1 MSSVPLSGLSILVV
15 EDEVLLRKR
24 YAGHLES
31 EGAEVTAVGS
41 LREATEAV
49 AALDFDV
56 AVLDV
61 NLPDGK
67 GTDLL
72 RSGILGPSTSV
83 LVMTAQGGVAGA
95 VEAMRLG
102 AADYLTKP
110 FDLPDLTVR
119 VLGARRAK
127 NARRAEEF
135 RREGAGA
142 GTEAPAAA
150 SPASPATGDGFF
162 FGRSLAAIEEQLR
175 KIIAADQRLQNGL
188 PPVLIEGETGT
199 GKTTIARWLHA
210 RGPRANGP
218 LIEVNC
224 SALPEA
230 LAESELFGHER
241 GAFTD
246 ARAARIG
253 LMEAAD
259 GGTLFLDELPSLS
272 LPLQAKLLTAIEDRA
287 VRRVGANKAKQVDVR
302 IIAATNADLRE
313 LAAEGKFRED
323 LLHRLDLF
331 RVRIPPLRERGDD
344 ILALAEV
351 LVARIARRY
360 GLPVRAIPP
369 EGKRRLKAH
378 AWPGNVRQLAHE
390 IERAMVFEGATAL
403 EFAALSARGGP
414 EANAALRDDFVFPV
428 SGFSLEA
435 TIDDL
440 IRRALAQTSGNVTA
454 AAPLLGVTRN
464 YVRYHLKDSD
474 ALPPAASDS

>member
-1 MSSVPLSGLSILVV
+1 
-15 EDEVLLRKR
+15 
-24 YAGHLES
+24 
-31 EGAEVTAVGS
+31 
-41 LREATEAV
+41 
-49 AALDFDV
+49 
-56 AVLDV
+56 
-61 NLPDGK
+61 
-67 GTDLL
+67 
-72 RSGILGPSTSV
+72 
-83 LVMTAQGGVAGA
+83 
-95 VEAMRLG
+95 
-102 AADYLTKP
+102 
-110 FDLPDLTVR
+110 
-119 VLGARRAK
+119 
-127 NARRAEEF
+127 
-135 RREGAGA
+135 
-142 GTEAPAAA
+142 
-150 SPASPATGDGFF
+150 
-162 FGRSLAAIEEQLR
+162 
-175 KIIAADQRLQNGL
+175 
-188 PPVLIEGETGT
+188 
-199 GKTTIARWLHA
+199 
-210 RGPRANGP
+210 
-218 LIEVNC
+218 
-224 SALPEA
+224 
-230 LAESELFGHER
+230 
-241 GAFTD
+241 
-246 ARAARIG
+246 
-253 LMEAAD
+253 MEAAD

-414 EANAALRDDFVFPV
+414 EANAALRDDFVFPE

-454 AAPLLGVTRN
+454 AARLLGVTRD